1 MAEYTFGIV
10 QIAAEEVR
18 TDPSYYFDNQ
28 NRPDGSGLVVQLTI
42 GGAAFFRDAA
52 GERLVPRDHAMLFSH
67 EEASVYGYPPD
78 ASEPYR
84 HQYIEFS
91 DCLTLR
97 TVFEELMREFG
108 AIVNI
113 PENSRARGI
122 FNEILERFRTGAFED
137 RYHESDLLYRLLISI
152 YREQIERTRGRDPI
166 EFGYHYIL
174 NRFRYASNLKGVA
187 AACGVSREYF
197 AREFK
202 RRYRQS
208 PGGFLKG
215 LRIRHAES
223 LLRTTSMPVEEIAVA
238 SGFAAVN
245 AFIRRFKQC
254 FGVSP
259 GAFREGIRRRK
270 QNRRPI

>member
-1 MAEYTFGIV
+1 MAEYTFGII

-18 TDPSYYFDNQ
+18 TDPSYFFDNQ

-42 GGAAFFRDAA
+42 GGAAFFRDAS
-52 GERLVPRDHAMLFSH
+52 GERLVPRGDAMLFSH
-67 EEASVYGYPPD
+67 QEASVYGYPPG
-78 ASEPYR
+78 ATEPYR

-97 TVFEELMREFG
+97 TVFSELMREFG
-108 AIVNI
+108 AIVSI

-137 RYHESDLLYRLLISI
+137 RYHESELLYRLLISI

-166 EFGYHYIL
+166 EFGYQYIL

-202 RRYRQS
+202 QRYGKS
-208 PGGFLKG
+208 PGGFLKE
-215 LRIRHAES
+215 LRMRHAES
-223 LLRTTSMPVEEIAVA
+223 LLKTTSMPVEEIAVA
-238 SGFAAVN
+238 SGFAGVS

-254 FGVSP
+254 YGASP
-259 GAFREGIRRRK
+259 GAFRERVRGQR
-270 QNRRPI
+270 QTRRPL